1 MNGERFVWNL
11 VYLLVALVVI
21 IVILRALGVLV

>member
-21 IVILRALGVLV
+21 IVILRLLGVLV